1 MVIIRKKNANL
12 IVFLFLIIIILFN
25 FIIFKDRL
33 KEFSKDE
40 IISYIGY
47 TNYGFSNRWN
57 LVDGELFEEYSK
69 TKVVIKIIKSL
80 PKIIK
85 YKLTDKNFEK
95 LNIEIPFQNWEI
107 LIKDKIEAQNNFGL
121 LVNPQFIN
129 GKISYKGKDY
139 EAKIRLKGAG
149 SHFSSSRQMSLRIH
163 LKNNE
168 TIFGYNRFSIHKI
181 EERQFLVITCFKKFK
196 KLAI

>member
-1 MVIIRKKNANL
+1 MSLTIIGNNRKKNANL

-80 PKIIK
+80 L
-85 YKLTDKNFEK
+85 KL
-95 LNIEIPFQNWEI
+95 
-107 LIKDKIEAQNNFGL
+107 
-121 LVNPQFIN
+121 
-129 GKISYKGKDY
+129 
-139 EAKIRLKGAG
+139 
-149 SHFSSSRQMSLRIH
+149 
-163 LKNNE
+163 
-168 TIFGYNRFSIHKI
+168 
-181 EERQFLVITCFKKFK
+181 
-196 KLAI
+196 